1 MIHLSGKDSFVIFQ
15 DAILKKNKIA
25 IGEWHLFDFKKKIS
39 KPSFLCNVFNRE
51 TYLIDGVISNI
62 EKEVII
68 EKPKLFDEKSISKQD
83 YKKSIEKIIS
93 YCNENIIEKCIL
105 SRVIKSDFE
114 ISNYFEVFEKL
125 SKTYSNGFKYIL
137 NHPKYGMW
145 IGISPET
152 LIKGNLENG
161 FFTHALA
168 GSKSKNENLKW
179 SEKDYQEHKYVV
191 DFIEKKIQE
200 NGYTTKESK
209 IGEKIA
215 GDIIH
220 LNKDFNFNLDIDYL
234 SFVKTLHPTP
244 AIAGIPLD
252 KSLAIIQDLEVHK
265 RELYCGFLGTVDSKN
280 CDLKVN
286 LRCAR
291 FSAKEVQIF
300 VGGGITSKSNPN
312 DEFKETKIKS
322 QTLLS
327 VIKKK

>member
-1 MIHLSGKDSFVIFQ
+1 MIHLSGMDSFVIYQ
-15 DAILKKNKIA
+15 DAISKKNKIA

-39 KPSFLCNVFNRE
+39 KPSFVCNVFNGE
-51 TYLIDGVISNI
+51 TYLIDGKISNL

-68 EKPKLFDEKSISKQD
+68 EKPKLFDEKSISKED

-93 YCNENIIEKCIL
+93 YCNKNIIEKCIL

-179 SEKDYQEHKYVV
+179 SEKDYQEHKFVV
-191 DFIEKKIQE
+191 DFIEKKIRE
-200 NGYTTKESK
+200 NGYITKESK
-209 IGEKIA
+209 IEEEIA

-234 SFVKTLHPTP
+234 SFVKTFHPTP

-265 RELYCGFLGTVDSKN
+265 RRLYCGFLGTVDKKN

-312 DEFKETKIKS
+312 DEFQETEIKS

>member
-1 MIHLSGKDSFVIFQ
+1 L
-15 DAILKKNKIA
+15 IL
-25 IGEWHLFDFKKKIS
+25 KKKIS
-39 KPSFLCNVFNRE
+39 KPSFVCNVFNRE
-51 TYLIDGVISNI
+51 TYLIDCEISNL

-68 EKPKLFDEKSISKQD
+68 EKPKLFDEKSISKED

-93 YCNENIIEKCIL
+93 YCNDNIIEKCIL

-179 SEKDYQEHKYVV
+179 SGKDYQEHKYVV
-191 DFIEKKIQE
+191 DFIEKKIRE
-200 NGYTTKESK
+200 NGYITKESEIK
-209 IGEKIA
+209 EEIA

-244 AIAGIPLD
+244 AIAGVPLD
-252 KSLAIIQDLEVHK
+252 KSLAIIQDLEVHN
-265 RELYCGFLGTVDSKN
+265 RRLYCGFLGTVDSKN

-300 VGGGITSKSNPN
+300 VGGGITNESNPN
-312 DEFKETKIKS
+312 DEFKETEIKS

>member
-51 TYLIDGVISNI
+51 TYLIDGIISNI

-179 SEKDYQEHKYVV
+179 SEKDYQEHQYVV

-252 KSLAIIQDLEVHK
+252 KSLAIIQDLEVHN
-265 RELYCGFLGTVDSKN
+265 RDLYCGFLGTVDSKN

-312 DEFKETKIKS
+312 DEFKETEIKS

>member
-51 TYLIDGVISNI
+51 TYLIDGVISTI

-265 RELYCGFLGTVDSKN
+265 RELYCGFLGTVDSKS

>member
-51 TYLIDGVISNI
+51 TYLIDGIISNI

-179 SEKDYQEHKYVV
+179 SEKDYQEHQYVV

-252 KSLAIIQDLEVHK
+252 KSLAIIQDLEVHN
-265 RELYCGFLGTVDSKN
+265 RELYCGFLGKVDSKN

-312 DEFKETKIKS
+312 DEFKETEIKS

>member
-51 TYLIDGVISNI
+51 TYLIDGVISTI

-252 KSLAIIQDLEVHK
+252 KSLAIIQDLEVHN

-312 DEFKETKIKS
+312 DEFKETEIKS

>member
-252 KSLAIIQDLEVHK
+252 KSLAIIQDLEVHN

-312 DEFKETKIKS
+312 DEFKETEIKS

>member
-1 MIHLSGKDSFVIFQ
+1 MIHLSGRDSFVIYQ
-15 DAILKKNKIA
+15 DAISKKNKIA
-25 IGEWHLFDFKKKIS
+25 TGEWHLFDFKKKIS
-39 KPSFLCNVFNRE
+39 NSSFVCNIFNEE
-51 TYLIDGVISNI
+51 TYILDGEISNLG
-62 EKEVII
+62 KEVII
-68 EKPKLFDEKSISKQD
+68 EKPKLFDEKSISKED
-83 YKKSIEKIIS
+83 YKNSVKKIIN
-93 YCNENIIEKCIL
+93 YCNEVIIEKCIL
-105 SRVIKSDFE
+105 SRVVKSDFE
-114 ISNYFEVFEKL
+114 TSNYFEVFEKL

-152 LIKGNLENG
+152 LIKGNLKNG
-161 FFTHALA
+161 FYTHALA

-191 DFIEKKIQE
+191 DFIEKKIKE
-200 NGYTTKESK
+200 NGHITKESK
-209 IGEKIA
+209 IEEEIA

-220 LNKDFNFNLDIDYL
+220 LNKNFNFNLNTDYL
-234 SFVKTLHPTP
+234 SFIKTLHPTP
-244 AIAGIPLD
+244 AIAGTPLE
-252 KSLAIIQDLEVHK
+252 KSLAIIQDLELHK
-265 RELYCGFLGTVDSKN
+265 RNLYCGFLGTIDNKN

-300 VGGGITSKSNPN
+300 VGGGITSQSNPD
-312 DEFKETKIKS
+312 DEFKETEIKS